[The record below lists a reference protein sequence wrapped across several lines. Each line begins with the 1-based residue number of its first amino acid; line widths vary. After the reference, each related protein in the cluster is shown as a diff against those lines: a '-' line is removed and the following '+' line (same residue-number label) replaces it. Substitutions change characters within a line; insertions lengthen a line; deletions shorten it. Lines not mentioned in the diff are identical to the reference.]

1 VKILTDHNIS
11 PKVARALNALVED
24 EQGSYVVPLR
34 QKFAPSTADVDWI
47 RALGSEGGWSVI
59 SADLRIHKNKA
70 ERAAWMQTDLIGYFL
85 EPGLAALRPVEQA
98 ARLLLRLDALQAQ
111 SRLIR
116 GPAMFAIPLRNS
128 SALRQVRAP

>member
-1 VKILTDHNIS
+1 VKVLTDHNIS

-24 EQGSYVVPLR
+24 GRGACVVSLR
-34 QKFAPSTADVDWI
+34 EKFAPSAPDVEWI
-47 RALGSEGGWSVI
+47 AELGREGGWSVI
-59 SADLRIHKNKA
+59 SADLRIYKNRV

-85 EPGLAALRPVEQA
+85 EPGLATLRPVEQA
-98 ARLLLRLDALQAQ
+98 ARLLLRLEAIETQ

-128 SALRQVRAP
+128 SALRQVRVV